1 MSGTAKMRA
10 LSGGHTVTTSAAIA
24 ELVGGNASG
33 TTGNASGTSA
43 GRTPAERPG
52 LKAKDWLG

>member
-1 MSGTAKMRA
+1 MSGSAKMSA
-10 LSGGHTVTTSAAIA
+10 LSGGHTVRTSAAIA
-24 ELVGGNASG
+24 ELVGMNAGS
-33 TTGNASGTSA
+33 TTGNTSGTSA

>member
-1 MSGTAKMRA
+1 MSGSARMHA

-24 ELVGGNASG
+24 ELVGVNAGGS
-33 TTGNASGTSA
+33 TGNTSGTSA